1 MVFALRF
8 LARPT
13 AGIAIVLALGVLGSG
28 CASLFAPDCARF
40 EEERKQTDYT
50 PRYEH
55 SPAKTRKLATE
66 LKTLPNKSLAAAPLY
81 KAAPG
86 SVSVRHCTHLVIDK
100 ELYLQRSD
108 KARQLIIEE
117 TREVFTADGKRVASK
132 TINLSEQLS
141 KPGYYGAK
149 ERLPIP
155 EATPAGKYRIVNRL
169 TYRAGPKANTV
180 MLGRTTLDFEV
191 LPKKSR

>member
-1 MVFALRF
+1 MRSP
-8 LARPT
+8 ART
-13 AGIAIVLALGVLGSG
+13 SAGIAITLVFGVLGGG

-55 SPAKTRKLATE
+55 SPSKTRKLATE
-66 LKTLPNKSLAAAPLY
+66 LKALPNKSLAAAPLY
-81 KAAPG
+81 KATPA
-86 SVSVRHCTHLVIDK
+86 SASVRHCTHLTIER

-108 KARQLIIEE
+108 KTRQLIVEE

-132 TINLSEQLS
+132 TVNLSEQLS

-169 TYRAGPKANTV
+169 TYRAGPKAKTV
-180 MLGRTTLDFEV
+180 MLGRTTFEFEV
-191 LPKKSR
+191 LPQKAR